1 MLNSGGIATEI
12 AGALDVHGFFQQFLA
27 FAFQVGH
34 RVFFEEGEHQVFMG
48 EQAGKEKVLI
58 ISDSWKE
65 VYYLQLTYITRPP
78 FPYICSPNGNNSC
91 EIAVLRGFTLLFPV
105 YGADRF

>member
-65 VYYLQLTYITRPP
+65 VYHLHISLALLFRIFVVQM
-78 FPYICSPNGNNSC
+78 
-91 EIAVLRGFTLLFPV
+91 EIFRVSLLFLRGFALRFPV
-105 YGADRF
+105 FGADRF